1 MLLFRLVVSV
11 KLEPEQ
17 VAFVTLKA
25 KRLATDNNYSD
36 LMLSGENSSILSVD
50 KPYCD
55 FTESIVTKIINPSKP
70 PDKNI
75 NETESVVNINSL
87 VILFW
92 KVNRYVLV

>member
-1 MLLFRLVVSV
+1 M
-11 KLEPEQ
+11 KLEQEQ

-25 KRLATDNNYSD
+25 KRLSTENNYSD
-36 LMLSGENSSILSVD
+36 LILNKENSVLSID

-55 FTESIVTKIINPSKP
+55 FTESIVTKLINPNKP

-75 NETESVVNINSL
+75 NETESVVSINSL

-92 KVNRYVLV
+92 KVSN